1 MPANK
6 AKNRSKALFLMG
18 ATIFALILAV
28 IYIIINEGNVR
39 IAGAEYTGAN
49 QFGIRNNTEGF
60 IKEDSYN
67 PEEQLGLEIV
77 QSSALASTSS
87 RDISVGLANIEADL
101 EAERLELIAQEQA
114 ELDRYASHEATA
126 NYPSGLE
133 PLDLSVGREEF
144 MSIWTQRIDAYL
156 AGGNLAGMGAVFVEA
171 AWENGV
177 DPRWSPAISMT
188 ESTQGANC
196 FLPYNA
202 WGWGKS
208 SWPNWS
214 DAIRGHVSGLASGY
228 GFTISTDA
236 ARAYC
241 PPTYM
246 HWFETT
252 VSEMKKI

>member
-1 MPANK
+1 MPTNK
-6 AKNRSKALFLMG
+6 AKNRSKTLFLMG
-18 ATIFALILAV
+18 AIIVVLIMV
-28 IYIIINEGNVR
+28 VMYIIINENNVR
-39 IAGAEYTGAN
+39 IAGAEYNDAN

-60 IKEDSYN
+60 IKEGSYN
-67 PEEQLGLEIV
+67 PEEQLGQEII
-77 QSSALASTSS
+77 QESALGSTSS
-87 RDISVGLANIEADL
+87 RDISAGLANIEAVL
-101 EAERLELIAQEQA
+101 EAEKLELIAQEQA
-114 ELDRYASHEATA
+114 QLDRYMSNEAAAT
-126 NYPSGLE
+126 YPSGLE
-133 PLDLSVGREEF
+133 PLDLSVGPEEF

-188 ESTQGANC
+188 ESTQGSNC

-208 SWPNWS
+208 SWSNWS
-214 DAIRGHVSGLASGY
+214 DAIHGHVSGLASGY
-228 GFTISTDA
+228 GFTISTSA
-236 ARAYC
+236 AMAYC

-246 HWFETT
+246 HWFDTT